1 MRTFKILIILL
12 VTFVA
17 GIAGEC
23 CNCPEIR
30 HYEYSF
36 TLFAVN
42 NVDNSGE
49 NPVDV
54 AGQPVNRNVYGIRLR
69 FACQEQEIVSR
80 LPAASVSLIRDAQA
94 VCCFCDDDRYTAK
107 DSVVALKIF
116 TDSVF
121 DGTHPANTDISACF
135 SVYDYN
141 KYVPVNSYTFN
152 SIRPYIYSDNIWIT
166 CLLMTPPPVPGEYSF
181 RVEVLLS
188 DGREFVETVKA
199 TLI

>member
-1 MRTFKILIILL
+1 MQRNVLLFLHLTIKLSAMRTFKILIILL

-30 HYEYSF
+30 QYEYSF

-49 NPVDV
+49 DPVDV

-80 LPAASVSLIRDAQA
+80 LP
-94 VCCFCDDDRYTAK
+94 Y
-107 DSVVALKIF
+107 
-116 TDSVF
+116 
-121 DGTHPANTDISACF
+121 H
-135 SVYDYN
+135 
-141 KYVPVNSYTFN
+141 
-152 SIRPYIYSDNIWIT
+152 
-166 CLLMTPPPVPGEYSF
+166 
-181 RVEVLLS
+181 
-188 DGREFVETVKA
+188 
-199 TLI
+199 